1 MAIEMEKGSVSI
13 DAQNI
18 MPVIKRWLYSDKD
31 IFLRE
36 VVSNGCDAITK
47 YRMTNPDD
55 ESEMSVMV
63 TVDKENKTLTIS
75 DTGIGMTEDE
85 VKRYINQVAFSGASE
100 FMKKFEG
107 DEKKGDI
114 IGHFGLGFYSVFMV
128 SENVEIETLSCQE
141 GAEPVHWESK
151 DGMDFAISEGHRT
164 AHGTSIILHI
174 SDEEK
179 EFLELYRVR
188 EVLTRYCGYMAYPI
202 YLMDANAKPV
212 EREEEIPGET
222 NEDGTPKKRKV
233 VDEPKPSLINDTKPL
248 WLKKPSEC
256 EDKEYIDFYHKM
268 FGWEDPLFWVHLN
281 VDYPFNLKGI
291 LYFPKLRNDF
301 GKYEGQVKLFAGQV
315 FVADNVK
322 EVIPE
327 FLTLLKGVID
337 CPDLPLNVS
346 RSFLQNDGTVKK
358 LSAHIT
364 KKVADKLCGLFN
376 TERETYQKY
385 WDDIAPFVKFGA
397 MRDQKFYEQVKK
409 AILYKTTDGR
419 YLTLEE
425 YKTANADKADKK
437 VYYTNDPKRQAASVA
452 LYTNRGIDVVVMDHI
467 IDGNFQSFMEYSGG
481 EEGLTFARVDAD
493 VSGLLEDSEEGKE
506 LNQETIQA
514 MFRKA
519 LGKDDLPV
527 NLQSLSDADLPA
539 MVTEDEQIRR
549 MKEMSRLYGQ
559 SFDMP
564 DRFTLVLNRRNKAI
578 QELAARD
585 PENETT
591 QLLCQQIYDSI
602 ESARRGEN
610 LRRALLVHFDA
621 LCIFLPKLERKS
633 VLKFTKMRTEF
644 SIASFWLRRYNEINK
659 AIALRRL
666 AMQCGNYGKEKTV

>member
-248 WLKKPSEC
+248 WLKKPGEC

-425 YKTANADKADKK
+425 YKTGNAGKADKK

-527 NLQSLSDADLPA
+527 NLQSLSDAELPA

-591 QLLCQQIYDSI
+591 QLLCQQIYDLARM
-602 ESARRGEN
+602 SAQPLEADEITAFLKRSQK
-610 LRRALLVHFDA
+610 LV
-621 LCIFLPKLERKS
+621 
-633 VLKFTKMRTEF
+633 
-644 SIASFWLRRYNEINK
+644 
-659 AIALRRL
+659 
-666 AMQCGNYGKEKTV
+666 AMAVEKE

>member
-346 RSFLQNDGTVKK
+346 RTFLQNDGTVKK

-425 YKTANADKADKK
+425 SKTANADKADKK

-527 NLQSLSDADLPA
+527 NLQSLSDAELPA

-591 QLLCQQIYDSI
+591 QLLCQQIYDLARM
-602 ESARRGEN
+602 SAQPLEADEITAFLKRSQK
-610 LRRALLVHFDA
+610 LV
-621 LCIFLPKLERKS
+621 
-633 VLKFTKMRTEF
+633 
-644 SIASFWLRRYNEINK
+644 
-659 AIALRRL
+659 
-666 AMQCGNYGKEKTV
+666 AMAVEKE

>member
-164 AHGTSIILHI
+164 THGTSIILHI

-409 AILYKTTDGR
+409 AILYKTTDGC

-527 NLQSLSDADLPA
+527 NLQSLSDAELPA

-591 QLLCQQIYDSI
+591 QLLCQQIYDLARM
-602 ESARRGEN
+602 SAQPLEADEITAFLKRSQK
-610 LRRALLVHFDA
+610 LV
-621 LCIFLPKLERKS
+621 
-633 VLKFTKMRTEF
+633 
-644 SIASFWLRRYNEINK
+644 
-659 AIALRRL
+659 
-666 AMQCGNYGKEKTV
+666 AMAVEKE